1 MPGPGRH
8 SWGEVREI
16 ARVCPRAGAWFIIFE
31 RMTGPLS
38 EFRKRERV
46 EEALREIESL
56 ARRLPE
62 PIKLMHVCGS
72 HEHTLVRWG
81 LRSLLPKNLEL
92 VSGPGCPVCVA
103 SSQEVREAIEIAK
116 RGAIL
121 CTFGD
126 MIRDVTPYGSLAE
139 AKSRGADVRIVYS
152 GLDAVRI
159 ARENPGRE
167 VVFFAIGFE
176 TTAAPTAALA
186 LSEPPENFSILTSHR
201 LTPPAVEALIADGVP
216 LRGIIAPGHVS
227 SIIGAIAWAVFP
239 ERYGIPAVVA
249 GFEPLDVLLG
259 LVCLLRD
266 ITSGGAGLHNEYTR
280 VVKQEGNRKAQ
291 ELMEKAFEVREA
303 FWRGLGMVPGSGL
316 FLRAE
321 LSRLDARARFGV
333 EYHDHAEDMPEGCS
347 CGFVVT
353 GRAYPTDCPLFM
365 SACRPENPYGPCMV
379 SVEGTCYI
387 WAKAKFG
394 L

>member
-1 MPGPGRH
+1 MPSETHR
-8 SWGEVREI
+8 I
-16 ARVCPRAGAWFIIFE
+16 CPRARLRFIIYLVAIPF
-31 RMTGPLS
+31 S
-38 EFRKRERV
+38 DFRKKERV
-46 EEALREIESL
+46 DEALGQIASL
-56 ARRLPE
+56 AGKLPG
-62 PIKLMHVCGS
+62 PVKLMHVCGS

-103 SSQEVREAIEIAK
+103 SSQEVREAIEIAE

-139 AKSRGADVRIVYS
+139 AKARGLDVRIVYS

-159 ARENPGRE
+159 ARENPERE

-186 LSEPPENFSILTSHR
+186 LSELPDNFSFLTSHR
-201 LTPPAVEALIADGVP
+201 LTPPAVEVLIAEGVP
-216 LRGIIAPGHVS
+216 LRGIIAL
-227 SIIGAIAWAVFP
+227 
-239 ERYGIPAVVA
+239 
-249 GFEPLDVLLG
+249 LD
-259 LVCLLRD
+259 D
-266 ITSGGAGLHNEYTR
+266 ILKGRAGLHNEYAR
-280 VVKQEGNRKAQ
+280 VVKSEGNARAQEIMRKA
-291 ELMEKAFEVREA
+291 FDVREA
-303 FWRGLGMVPGSGL
+303 FWRGLGMVPASGL
-316 FLRAE
+316 FLRDDLAH
-321 LSRLDARARFGV
+321 LDARRRFGV

-347 CGFVVT
+347 CGLVVT

-365 SACRPENPYGPCMV
+365 SACRPENPHGPCMV

-387 WAKAKFG
+387 WAKGRIGF
-394 L
+394 

>member
-1 MPGPGRH
+1 MAIPFSDFRKKERVDEALGQIASLAGKLPGP
-8 SWGEVREI
+8 V
-16 ARVCPRAGAWFIIFE
+16 
-31 RMTGPLS
+31 
-38 EFRKRERV
+38 
-46 EEALREIESL
+46 
-56 ARRLPE
+56 
-62 PIKLMHVCGS
+62 KLMHVCGS

-103 SSQEVREAIEIAK
+103 SSQEVREAIEIAE

-139 AKSRGADVRIVYS
+139 AKARGLDVRIVYS

-159 ARENPGRE
+159 ARENPERE

-186 LSEPPENFSILTSHR
+186 LSELPDNFSFLTSHR
-201 LTPPAVEALIADGVP
+201 LTPPAVEVLIAEGVP

-227 SIIGAIAWAVFP
+227 SIVGAEAWRVFP
-239 ERYGIPAVVA
+239 EKHGIPTAVA

-259 LVCLLRD
+259 IIALLDD
-266 ITSGGAGLHNEYTR
+266 ILKGRAGLHNEYAR
-280 VVKQEGNRKAQ
+280 VVKSEGNARAQEIMRKA
-291 ELMEKAFEVREA
+291 FDVREA
-303 FWRGLGMVPGSGL
+303 FWRGLGMVPASGL
-316 FLRAE
+316 FLRDDLAH
-321 LSRLDARARFGV
+321 LDARRRFGV

-347 CGFVVT
+347 CGLVVT

-365 SACRPENPYGPCMV
+365 SACRPENPHGPCMV

-387 WAKAKFG
+387 WAKGRIGF
-394 L
+394 